1 MAKQTRAE
9 RRARR
14 QQASQA
20 EPALAGAGGGQ
31 GAKPPVRL
39 APEPPSR
46 PERTPRTG
54 ATEERGGFLGG
65 FRRFVVESWG
75 ELRKVE
81 WPSQSHV
88 IQGTVVVLIACIIIG
103 TYIWLNDIA
112 WKHVVQDVLLR

>member
-1 MAKQTRAE
+1 VARQTRAE

-14 QQASQA
+14 QQASGA
-20 EPALAGAGGGQ
+20 EPALAGAGGQ
-31 GAKPPVRL
+31 GGKPPVRL

-46 PERTPRTG
+46 PERGPRTG
-54 ATEERGGFLGG
+54 VEERRGSLLGG

-103 TYIWLNDIA
+103 TYIWLNDLA
-112 WKHVVQDVLLR
+112 WKYVVNHVLLR